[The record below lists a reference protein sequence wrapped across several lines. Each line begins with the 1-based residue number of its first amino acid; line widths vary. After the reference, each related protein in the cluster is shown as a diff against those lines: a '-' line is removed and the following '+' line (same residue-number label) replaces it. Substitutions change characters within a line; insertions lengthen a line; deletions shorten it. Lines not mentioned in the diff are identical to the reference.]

1 MIKQYYKILLTTC
14 LCMIIFTSHG
24 LSEIIKKIE
33 ISGNQRIPDET
44 IKMLKKIIHKQ
55 HLRLSKSSKDYDS
68 DNDESD
74 SGSEYETDTESE
86 YSDDETDIIQKKKM
100 FYNHNLKSALKKY
113 NQKIPD
119 KKIDDLF
126 VKMEITPK
134 TKITKPVLVA
144 MIKYFK

>member
-1 MIKQYYKILLTTC
+1 
-14 LCMIIFTSHG
+14 
-24 LSEIIKKIE
+24 
-33 ISGNQRIPDET
+33 
-44 IKMLKKIIHKQ
+44 MLKKIIHKQ
-55 HLRLSKSSKDYDS
+55 HLRLSKSSNDYDS
-68 DNDESD
+68 DDDEEGD

-86 YSDDETDIIQKKKM
+86 YSDDEPEINQKKKM
-100 FYNHNLKSALKKY
+100 FYNHNLKNALKKY

-119 KKIDDLF
+119 KKIDELF